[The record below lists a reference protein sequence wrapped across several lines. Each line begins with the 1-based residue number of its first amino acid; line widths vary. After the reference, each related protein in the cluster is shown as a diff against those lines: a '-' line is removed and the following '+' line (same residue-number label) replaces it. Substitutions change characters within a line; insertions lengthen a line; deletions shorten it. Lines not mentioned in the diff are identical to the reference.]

1 MIDLTTKYLGFTLK
15 NPLIASASPIT
26 NSLGGIKRLE
36 DNGVA
41 AVVLHSLFEEQVNHE
56 QKVINH
62 FLYKENDSF
71 AEALDYF
78 PSDMQFDNLESE
90 HYLEFVSQTKKSTS
104 IPIIASLNGVSNTG
118 WIKYGSM
125 LQEAGADALE
135 LNITYIPTSI
145 DMSGVEIENM
155 YIETISNLKQHISIP
170 LNIKMNSYFTNPAN
184 MAKRFVEA
192 GANGLT
198 LFDHPINV
206 DIDLENL
213 TAIQNAHLT
222 NSKDKSESLR
232 WCAILFNK
240 LEADLCLNTGIK
252 SSEDVLKALM
262 SGASSVALASIL
274 LEKGEK
280 YLQNILFNIH
290 KWMEEKE
297 YESIKQMIGS
307 ISLNHTDNPSAYE
320 RNSYMYALTHFRK

>member
-15 NPLIASASPIT
+15 NPIIASASPIT
-26 NSLGGIKRLE
+26 NSLDGIKRLE
-36 DNGVA
+36 DHGIA
-41 AVVLHSLFEEQVNHE
+41 AVVLHSLFEEQINHE
-56 QKVINH
+56 QKVLDH

-78 PSDMQFDNLESE
+78 PSDMQFDNLDSE
-90 HYLEFVSQTKKSTS
+90 HYLEFVSSVKKSTDV
-104 IPIIASLNGVSNTG
+104 PVIASLNGVSEAG
-118 WIKYGSM
+118 WIKYGSK
-125 LQEAGADALE
+125 LEEAGADALE

-145 DMSGVEIENM
+145 DMTGVQIEEM
-155 YIETISNLKQHISIP
+155 YISTIKNLKQHISIP
-170 LNIKMNSYFTNPAN
+170 LNVKMNSYFTNPAN

-198 LFDHPINV
+198 LFDNPINV
-206 DIDLENL
+206 DINLETL
-213 TAIQNAHLT
+213 SAMQNAHLT

-240 LEADLCLNTGIK
+240 LNADLCVNTGIK
-252 SSEDVLKALM
+252 TGEDVLKAMM
-262 SGASSVALASIL
+262 SGASSVAVASIL

-280 YLQNILFNIH
+280 YLYNMLFEIE
-290 KWMEEKE
+290 KWMLENE

-307 ISLNHTDNPSAYE
+307 ISLHHTDNPSAYE
-320 RNSYMYALTHFRK
+320 RNSYMYALKHFKM